1 MGATTTSVPRA
12 HIHSEVFQES
22 LIYSGCTNDIHPWTR
37 ILQWAHQRYTS
48 LDSHPTLG
56 ALVIYIP
63 RLAFYSGC
71 SDNKHPSGSHSFRS
85 FPRILNLQWAHWQYT
100 YLNSGFSAKMTK
112 MPLVSPRFDRRS
124 NMVWTLTKQHFSQF
138 HFKLKLLG
146 YF

>member
-22 LIYSGCTNDIHPWTR
+22 LIYSGRTNDIHPWTR

-71 SDNKHPSGSHSFRS
+71 SDNKHPLGSHGSS
-85 FPRILNLQWAHWQYT
+85 LPRH
-100 YLNSGFSAKMTK
+100 SAKERTRYTEK
-112 MPLVSPRFDRRS
+112 NQKRNKRQKPRVDY
-124 NMVWTLTKQHFSQF
+124 
-138 HFKLKLLG
+138 KLAQKKNI
-146 YF
+146 YIYIYIYDNSI